1 MRPCLS
7 EDAGGA
13 DRAFLFLP
21 LFVALMVSERTLP
34 VVQAFLRQV
43 AREMESL
50 KKQNRGYERAVTIV
64 RARGR
69 DVPRPFCA

>member
-7 EDAGGA
+7 EDARGA

-21 LFVALMVSERTLP
+21 LFVALMVSERTLH
-34 VVQAFLRQV
+34 VVRKFLGQV

-69 DVPRPFCA
+69 GVPRDFSA